1 MDASELTAAFYR
13 ALPPELALFRT
24 DDSKEILRV
33 PAAAM
38 EVGDLVVYNDGDE
51 LTICVGT
58 IFHSHYGDYLAAG
71 DSESEKLQFVM
82 RQAIERIAD
91 ILADRIRFRVEFEGG
106 RVIGGSSWCITHG
119 KGPCWLQ
126 NSDEAREYTWSGEQS
141 HERKP
146 NK

>member
-13 ALPPELALFRT
+13 ALPPELAGFRT
-24 DDSKEILRV
+24 DDLKEILRV

-38 EVGDLVVYNDGDE
+38 AVGDLVVYNDGDE

-58 IFHSHYGDYLAAG
+58 IFHSHYGEYLAAG
-71 DSESEKLQFVM
+71 DSESEKLQFVIC
-82 RQAIERIAD
+82 QAVERIVD

-106 RVIGGSSWCITHG
+106 HVIGASSWHITHG
-119 KGPCWLQ
+119 KGDCWLK

-141 HERKP
+141 HERKAS
-146 NK
+146 K